1 MVEEGIVL
9 VSSRQGEP
17 AHDMTSKSRKQ
28 QLQEMLAEDTTD
40 VFLRYG
46 LAMEYASAGEHAE
59 AVCCFQDLIR
69 DTPEYVPAYVQAGQ
83 LLARLGRDEEARS
96 MFRAGI
102 EAARKTGDLHAA
114 GEMESFLEGL
124 G

>member
-1 MVEEGIVL
+1 M
-9 VSSRQGEP
+9 
-17 AHDMTSKSRKQ
+17 ASKSRKQ
-28 QLQEMLAEDTTD
+28 QILEMLAEDPTD

-46 LAMEYASAGEHAE
+46 LAMEHASAGEHAE
-59 AVCCFQDLIR
+59 AVRCFQDLIR
-69 DTPEYVPAYVQAGQ
+69 DKPDYVPAYVQAGQ
-83 LLARLGRDEEARS
+83 VLARLGREDEARS
-96 MFRAGI
+96 VFRAGI